1 MGGVKGGMGGAVNGV
16 RGLGGGDRVS
26 VLTVGDTL
34 VLDLQVLVGPWA
46 GVWEHVR
53 PRYHHTLGAVITP
66 AGGHRRRMEGRK
78 EREKGGSK

>member
-1 MGGVKGGMGGAVNGV
+1 MGAGE
-16 RGLGGGDRVS
+16 RVS

-53 PRYHHTLGAVITP
+53 PCYHHTLGAVITP
-66 AGGHRRRMEGRK
+66 ARGRSEGK
-78 EREKGGSK
+78 KGGREERK